1 MSSIIEYLISA
12 RKKSCTFHI
21 ITKIPDLH
29 YAPTGKKNRLK

>member
-1 MSSIIEYLISA
+1 MNSTIECLISV

-29 YAPTGKKNRLK
+29 YAPTGKKTA